1 MGSLREVPMD
11 ALGVSARLVSLKSI
25 TKKKKRSCKPNVV
38 VDKNTKYKKKIN
50 REKEGENDKNR
61 RFTLTNSDLLLFC
74 RYPHNWL
81 FSLR

>member
-25 TKKKKRSCKPNVV
+25 TKKAANQTSWLTKIKKF
-38 VDKNTKYKKKIN
+38 KKH
-50 REKEGENDKNR
+50 REKEGENNKNR